1 VEFVLFV
8 GQYDCQNDVVCLIG
22 LLYLA
27 FYKLLISR
35 GHIGHV
41 LVPGAEGGPFLDE
54 DSFSLIE
61 NAAMEV
67 FTNNGWRFINTS
79 TLVFYTSI

>member
-1 VEFVLFV
+1 MF
-8 GQYDCQNDVVCLIG
+8 
-22 LLYLA
+22 
-27 FYKLLISR
+27 
-35 GHIGHV
+35 
-41 LVPGAEGGPFLDE
+41 LVPGAEGGGPFLDE